1 MANTKISE
9 LSAVVAVDGTEEL
22 AGIKAGVNVRV
33 PVSSIKNDL
42 DLVSVHR
49 TLGTADYLMDKNG
62 VNISPINGAP
72 KDATYITLNAET
84 ALTAERAL
92 AASTSI
98 TINSATSGQVS
109 FERAAI
115 TGDVTISA
123 NSNTAVIPANTIT
136 TAMVQANAIGN
147 ARMSKGNANTVKCN
161 PTAASADLQDLAINT
176 NSLIGRSTGNIQN
189 ITLGTN
195 MNLSAGGVLD
205 STTGGGGLGL
215 RYNFN
220 TALNAT
226 GIAAGEVRFNSATL
240 SSVGH
245 IYIHI
250 TDLDTRDLTTY
261 FASFASG
268 GQLVL
273 KSAANGDTSWAAFD
287 VTSVTNQ
294 TTYFDISCTYALGA
308 NLFGSAEALTMLYF
322 PVTVNQILKA
332 GNFARFA
339 SNGSGGYNLI
349 DNTNSIVESV
359 ASVYTLGTI
368 PAANSVPV
376 GTVVMLDGSSVL
388 TGFGKNPVI
397 YVYSDGTRWRPEGGR
412 QVLYQAQYGTLASP
426 TNSIT
431 SATTFT
437 LGTGGNPVIPAG
449 LLAAGSRVLI
459 ESLWVKDGTTTPSL
473 RIYMGTSATASS
485 NAGVYQQ
492 TAGAAA
498 DLHFLIHNELLF
510 SSTTGGVSTNRQTVG
525 GNAATSCID
534 FTTNVNTASDMNIA
548 FGCSTLS
555 GDTVKLLQYR
565 IIWEY

>member
-1 MANTKISE
+1 MANTKISALPAATTPTGSE
-9 LSAVVAVDGTEEL
+9 MFPVVQGAATVRTTLADIPVTSAMIQANAVGT
-22 AGIKAGVNVRV
+22 
-33 PVSSIKNDL
+33 
-42 DLVSVHR
+42 
-49 TLGTADYLMDKNG
+49 TAIAD
-62 VNISPINGAP
+62 
-72 KDATYITLNAET
+72 
-84 ALTAERAL
+84 
-92 AASTSI
+92 
-98 TINSATSGQVS
+98 
-109 FERAAI
+109 
-115 TGDVTISA
+115 
-123 NSNTAVIPANTIT
+123 NTIT
-136 TAMVQANAIGN
+136 TAKIQDNAISTAKIQANAVGN
-147 ARMSKGNANTVKCN
+147 ARMAKASANTIKGNA
-161 PTAASADLQDLAINT
+161 TAALADMTDIAINN
-176 NSLIGRSTGNIQN
+176 NSLIGRAANNIQN

-195 MNLSAGGVLD
+195 MNLSGVGVLD

-220 TALNAT
+220 TTLNAT
-226 GIAAGEVRFNSATL
+226 GIAAGEVRFNSGTL
-240 SSVGH
+240 TSVGH
-245 IYIHI
+245 IYISV

-268 GQLVL
+268 GQLVM

-294 TTYFDISCTYALGA
+294 TTYFDIACTYALGA
-308 NLFGSAEALTMLYF
+308 NLFGSAESLTMLYF

-397 YVYSDGTRWRPEGGR
+397 YVYSDGTRWRPEGGK
-412 QVLYQAQYGTLASP
+412 QVLYQGQYGTLASP

-431 SATTFT
+431 SATTFN

-449 LLAAGSRVLI
+449 LLAAGSRIQI
-459 ESLWVKDGTTTPSL
+459 ECAFVKDGTTGPQM
-473 RIYMGTSATASS
+473 RIYLGTSATASS
-485 NAGVYQQ
+485 NSTPYAQGL
-492 TAGAAA
+492 AATA
-498 DLHFLIHNELLF
+498 DLHNRVVNDIFF
-510 SSTTGGVSTNRQTVG
+510 ATTTSALSTNKIVMG
-525 GNAATSCID
+525 GGGTATAMSDI
-534 FTTNVNTASDMNIA
+534 TTNVNTASDMNVA
-548 FGCSTLS
+548 FGASTLS
-555 GDTVKLLQYR
+555 ADTVKLMFFR